1 VTHRPWPTWCRLI
14 ALGAVVGASGAAK
27 CGSDSDCPL
36 QIRRIYLSG
45 RAPQIIVRNKA
56 SYPVGQIVLHVA
68 YEDLFSKYQEP
79 TQAFDTIVRPKQR
92 VTLSFPSIQGSIEW
106 ETVNVFA
113 TCQRVDSVPQVDSVP
128 GR

>member
-1 VTHRPWPTWCRLI
+1 M
-14 ALGAVVGASGAAK
+14 
-27 CGSDSDCPL
+27 
-36 QIRRIYLSG
+36 
-45 RAPQIIVRNKA
+45 
-56 SYPVGQIVLHVA
+56 LHVA

-79 TQAFDTIVRPKQR
+79 TQAFDTIVRPRQR

-113 TCQRVDSVPQVDSVP
+113 TCQRADSVPQVDPVP